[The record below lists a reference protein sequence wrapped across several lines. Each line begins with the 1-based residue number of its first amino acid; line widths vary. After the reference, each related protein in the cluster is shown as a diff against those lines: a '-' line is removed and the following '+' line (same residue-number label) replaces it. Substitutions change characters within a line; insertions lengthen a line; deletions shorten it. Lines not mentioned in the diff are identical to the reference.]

1 MKSRRAEI
9 RIREDENDDDK
20 VIHRED
26 NKCHKT
32 ITQYVF
38 AAIYMYIICV
48 YVYKGLIRT
57 STRCFYIEITHLKY
71 YVKSS

>member
-9 RIREDENDDDK
+9 RIREDEDDDDDK
-20 VIHRED
+20 VIHRAD

-38 AAIYMYIICV
+38 SAIYIYILYVCV
-48 YVYKGLIRT
+48 YL
-57 STRCFYIEITHLKY
+57 
-71 YVKSS
+71 